1 MDAIINQAMAG
12 HIHAFVERLRLVAS
26 RYEDSVERFWAVV
39 NDYVVC
45 FDELPNAATLWLE
58 YWIDSVRRQRVVALQ
73 RTVEPISILL
83 VELLEALP
91 VRARPE
97 AAHALLSYLLGTV
110 LQQRVRQ
117 VPFGSA
123 GFDPASASRQFARS
137 AAQ

>member
-117 VPFGSA
+117 VPS
-123 GFDPASASRQFARS
+123 DQPALILRLQAANLPRS